1 MHGYRGASPVVRQ
14 LAILYSV
21 PLRRQLSGTSTA
33 LKTVAETLL
42 RCSENTTHH
51 STLSQLDDAPETP
64 PQLPSRA
71 QGPRVQ
77 TTQSGRK
84 KLVFDNRGPNFEDF
98 LRSAHAARLII
109 PDRVPQPATQS
120 AAHALGSNVAP
131 YLGPQ
136 SDAEAP
142 TDARV
147 PLAALG
153 QGRRFYIEVYGCQ
166 MNVNDTEVLMAIMQS
181 AGYQRTLEQSQADII
196 FLMTCSI
203 RDNAEKKIWTRL
215 RQFKAMHKPNTPTA
229 RPTSSPPI
237 VGVLGCMAER
247 LKDKLLDE
255 DKLVDVVCGPD
266 AYRSLPY
273 LVSMAHDSMLGVA
286 NVILSADET
295 YADVTP
301 VRLHP
306 NQVSVHLSIMRGCNN
321 MCSFCIVPFTRGTE
335 RSRPIESIVREVAQL
350 SRQGVKEVML
360 LGQNVNSYR
369 DTLEYRSYPAPQ
381 PTSPADNLDKNQS
394 HLSRGFKTIYKTKHG
409 GRRFAELM
417 HQVAQ
422 VDPELRVRF
431 TSPHPK
437 DFPDDLLYLIRGYPN
452 ICSNIHLPLQS
463 GSSTVLER
471 MRRGYT
477 HEAYL
482 DLVNHIRNIIPHV
495 TLSTD
500 VIAGF
505 CGETEAEHQDTVRVM
520 DTVKYDL
527 AYMFA
532 YSMREKTH
540 AHRRYQ
546 DDVPAADKSRR
557 LAEIIDIFHRN
568 AAMRNQQLVGRSQ
581 LVLIDG
587 YNHKH
592 QCWQGRT
599 DGNHKAFI
607 QQLGPPATS
616 GETIVGTS
624 SPRGHGSAPAF
635 TVQPGDYVEFIP
647 TATTATALRGYAAA
661 LTTLTRFYRAK
672 NATL

>member
-1 MHGYRGASPVVRQ
+1 MHGLRGAGTVVRH
-14 LAILYSV
+14 LDVLYSKPSRRLYSCTSIV
-21 PLRRQLSGTSTA
+21 FKAVSEPLPNSLDSTIH
-33 LKTVAETLL
+33 
-42 RCSENTTHH
+42 S
-51 STLSQLDDAPETP
+51 STLSHSANVPGAPPHP
-64 PQLPSRA
+64 PLSAQLPRIKTS
-71 QGPRVQ
+71 
-77 TTQSGRK
+77 QSGRK

-98 LRSAHAARLII
+98 LRSAHAARLTK
-109 PDRVPQPATQS
+109 PNKATSS
-120 AAHALGSNVAP
+120 ATESTMHAMALNIAP
-131 YLGPQ
+131 YLEPQ
-136 SDAEAP
+136 PDAV
-142 TDARV
+142 V

-181 AGYQRTLEQSQADII
+181 AGYQRTLEQPQADII

-215 RQFKAMHKPNTPTA
+215 RQFKAMHKPNNPA
-229 RPTSSPPI
+229 AGSAASPPM

-273 LVSMAHDSMLGVA
+273 LVSMAHESMLGVA
-286 NVILSADET
+286 NVLLSADET

-301 VRLHP
+301 VRLHS
-306 NQVSVHLSIMRGCNN
+306 NQVSAHLSIMRGCNN

-335 RSRPIESIVREVAQL
+335 RSRPIASIVREVAQL
-350 SRQGVKEVML
+350 SHQGVKEVML

-369 DTLEYRSYPAPQ
+369 DTSEYRSYPTPI
-381 PTSPADNLDKNQS
+381 PTTSTDDLGEGQS
-394 HLSRGFKTIYKTKHG
+394 HMSRGFKTIYKTKHG
-409 GRRFAELM
+409 GRRFTELM
-417 HQVAQ
+417 EQVAQ
-422 VDPELRVRF
+422 VDPEMRVRF

-437 DFPDDLLYLIRGYPN
+437 DFPDDLLYLVRDYRN

-482 DLVNHIRNIIPHV
+482 DLVNHIRSIIPQV

-505 CGETEAEHQDTVRVM
+505 CGETEAEHRETVTVM
-520 DTVKYDL
+520 DKVKYDL

-557 LAEIIDIFHRN
+557 LAEIIDVFHRN
-568 AAMRNQQLVGRSQ
+568 ATVRNQQLIGQSQ
-581 LVLIDG
+581 LVLVDSFSQ
-587 YNHKH
+587 KH

-607 QQLGPPATS
+607 QHLGLPTGS
-616 GETIVGTS
+616 GETMTS
-624 SPRGHGSAPAF
+624 ASSFGSRNSAPAF
-635 TVQPGDYVEFIP
+635 TVKPGDYVEFIP
-647 TATTATALRGYAAA
+647 TTATATALRGYAPAP
-661 LTTLTRFYRAK
+661 TTLARFYREIAP
-672 NATL
+672 TFYE